1 MFSVRVHEHEAAPRV
16 EPRDVSGVTWKLVKH
31 CVKQSIVNVNLLL
44 SILFFLNDI
53 IFIIFL
59 LIKITSC
66 HFLLQPVHVFLQYDV
81 ISKLLVAANILYM
94 KIQSKGQDLIVLRYT
109 TDCYLAAP
117 LLNEGSKL
125 DGAGLD
131 GSLLLGTALVKE

>member
-1 MFSVRVHEHEAAPRV
+1 
-16 EPRDVSGVTWKLVKH
+16 
-31 CVKQSIVNVNLLL
+31 
-44 SILFFLNDI
+44 
-53 IFIIFL
+53 
-59 LIKITSC
+59 
-66 HFLLQPVHVFLQYDV
+66 
-81 ISKLLVAANILYM
+81 M

-131 GSLLLGTALVKE
+131 GASLLGTALVKE

>member
-31 CVKQSIVNVNLLL
+31 CVKQSIVNVNLILA
-44 SILFFLNDI
+44 ILFFLNDI

-66 HFLLQPVHVFLQYDV
+66 HFLLQPVHVFLQDDV
-81 ISKLLVAANILYM
+81 ISKLLVAANILYC
-94 KIQSKGQDLIVLRYT
+94 I
-109 TDCYLAAP
+109 
-117 LLNEGSKL
+117 
-125 DGAGLD
+125 
-131 GSLLLGTALVKE
+131 